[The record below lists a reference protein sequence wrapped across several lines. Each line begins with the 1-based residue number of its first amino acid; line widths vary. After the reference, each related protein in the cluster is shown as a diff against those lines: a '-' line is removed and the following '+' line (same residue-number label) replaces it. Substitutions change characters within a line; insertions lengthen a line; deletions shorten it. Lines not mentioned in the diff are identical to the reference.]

1 MTMQRR
7 DAILTFGAAA
17 LVPRLSVAQA
27 AGTIPVVGI
36 LGLGV
41 EERSAYLREGLR
53 KLGYTEGR
61 NIRLEERVVGDRYER
76 LVEVANEFVHMK
88 VNVIAALGS
97 TAAQVAAK
105 ATSTIPI
112 VMASGLDPVKAG
124 LVASLARPGGNVT
137 GVSTII
143 QEIAPKRV
151 ALAKEAVP
159 GLRRIGVLW
168 NPDSQGSV
176 NSLAATRDAAAALGL
191 SLLVVEARSES
202 DFDSAFAALAK
213 ERVRVFLVMAASMF
227 AVHRKR
233 LFASARSHAIAGVFS
248 DPDWHEDGA
257 LLAYGASGSEPY
269 RRMATYIDRILKG
282 NKPGDIAIEQP
293 TEFELVVN
301 LRTAAAVGIKVPQS
315 VLLQANRVV
324 R

>member
-1 MTMQRR
+1 MMRR
-7 DAILTFGAAA
+7 RAAILAVGAAA
-17 LVPRLSVAQA
+17 LVPRASVAQA
-27 AGTIPVVGI
+27 TGMMPVVGI

-41 EERSAYLREGLR
+41 EERSGYLREGLR

-61 NIRLEERVVGDRYER
+61 NIRFEERVVGDRYER
-76 LVEVANEFVHMK
+76 LVEVANEFVQMK

-97 TAAQVAAK
+97 TAVQVAAK

-112 VMASGLDPVKAG
+112 VMVSGLDPVKAG
-124 LVASLARPGGNVT
+124 FAASLARPGGNVT
-137 GVSTII
+137 GVSNII
-143 QEIAPKRV
+143 QETAPKRL
-151 ALAKEAVP
+151 ALTKEAVP
-159 GLRRIGVLW
+159 GLRRVGVLW

-191 SLLVVEARSES
+191 GLMVVEARSES

-227 AVHRKR
+227 ALHRKR
-233 LFASARSHAIAGVFS
+233 LLASAVSHGVAGVFS
-248 DPDWHEDGA
+248 APDVHDDGA
-257 LLAYGASGSEPY
+257 LLAFGTSGSEPY
-269 RRMATYIDRILKG
+269 RRMATYVDKILKG
-282 NKPGDIAIEQP
+282 TKPGDIAIEQP
-293 TEFELVVN
+293 AEFELVVN

-315 VLLQANRVV
+315 LLLQAHRVI